1 MRQHFIERYMQNAKD
16 LLIAHVW
23 GTDSEEWKNRH
34 RIQLRFS
41 KPEITTEKDLADV
54 GAKFAASVNSL
65 VQAGFTP
72 DIAIQ
77 TAKQFFPK
85 VEITEEQIAQIKK
98 AYEQRM
104 KDMQAPAMG
113 QSSVGGQG
121 IKKVES
127 TRKPNNAG
135 AKK

>member
-1 MRQHFIERYMQNAKD
+1 MDKFIASKF
-16 LLIAHVW
+16 
-23 GTDSEEWKNRH
+23 NR
-34 RIQLRFS
+34 
-41 KPEITTEKDLADV
+41 
-54 GAKFAASVNSL
+54 
-65 VQAGFTP
+65 
-72 DIAIQ
+72 
-77 TAKQFFPK
+77 
-85 VEITEEQIAQIKK
+85 EITEEQIAQIKK